1 MNFTIEEVCRLF
13 DEKGSKEEFIRLPFA
28 PDAVK
33 LRIYDDQ
40 AKVPHSRVKSLDFED
55 YPFGVERWNHACE
68 LCGSTESFLDEVLVD
83 DLGSRMWI
91 CSDTDYCQQHGR
103 KK

>member
-33 LRIYDDQ
+33 LRI
-40 AKVPHSRVKSLDFED
+40 
-55 YPFGVERWNHACE
+55 
-68 LCGSTESFLDEVLVD
+68 VD
-83 DLGSRMWI
+83 SYGFDSYG
-91 CSDTDYCQQHGR
+91 
-103 KK
+103 